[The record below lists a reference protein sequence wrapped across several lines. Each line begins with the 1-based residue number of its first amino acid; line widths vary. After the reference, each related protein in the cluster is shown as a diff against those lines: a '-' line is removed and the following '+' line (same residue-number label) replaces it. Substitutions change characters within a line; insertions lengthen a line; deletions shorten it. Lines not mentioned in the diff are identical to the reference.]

1 MTCHNR
7 GLLFHSEQIVIE
19 AEVHRQLR
27 AFLRSSGDRRWPH
40 HLTLA
45 RLVARAL
52 RLRRG
57 CLLQV
62 SQRAVLQHRY
72 GLSYLLPLLL
82 YPEPALLVVPQERL
96 TRLLHQE
103 IPELLTFLAVT
114 KPIQHSHCL
123 QPAFEGVLVMS
134 LEDWCRQATA
144 HPNIVTV
151 IDGIE
156 ALPQIIQQQTTCTIT
171 TSDWEHLKLAIP
183 GARDAIRQVYA
194 QLAQHLFQRPHN
206 PYGDYLL
213 TPSEQQPLLE
223 LLNQWPQALPSQWV
237 QLRDYLNRNDT
248 VIWGRRHPT
257 VGYFSL
263 QGHPLNFRS
272 YFQGLWSQAPF
283 VLIGSGPDTDSPL
296 AYVQQELG
304 LPPQTTVKFASDR
317 HSEAITLLIAED
329 LPLPNTPEFASAV
342 LRRLYDLIGTI
353 GHQRAVIL
361 AADVPLREQLAAQL
375 AALYGSRVQV
385 ETPTLDRNTILV
397 TGETFWLRYGAQLPC
412 PALLV
417 LTTLPLPSP
426 EKAVVSARIEWHKQ
440 QKQDWFR
447 QYLLPE
453 CLTVLDRVL
462 APVRQD
468 ETLVAILDRRLTARS
483 YGREILQSLSPYNRV
498 SDRAPSPH

>member
-1 MTCHNR
+1 M
-7 GLLFHSEQIVIE
+7 IE

-62 SQRAVLQHRY
+62 SQRAALQHRY

-103 IPELLTFLAVT
+103 IPELLTFLAAT
-114 KPIQHSHCL
+114 KPIQQSHCP
-123 QPAFEGVLVMS
+123 QPAFEGLLVMS
-134 LEDWCRQATA
+134 LEDWCRHANA
-144 HPNIVTV
+144 HPNVVTI

-156 ALPQIIQQQTTCTIT
+156 ALPQIAQQQMTCTIT

-183 GARDAIRQVYA
+183 SAVDAIRQVYA
-194 QLAQHLFQRPHN
+194 QLAQHLFQRPQN

-213 TPSEQQPLLE
+213 TSTERQPLLE
-223 LLNQWPQALPSQWV
+223 LLDQWPQALPPQWL
-237 QLRDYLNRNDT
+237 QLRDYLNRSDT

-263 QGHPLNFRS
+263 QGHPLSFRS
-272 YFQGLWSQAPF
+272 YFEHLWSQAPF
-283 VLIGSGPDTDSPL
+283 VFIGSGPETDPPL

-304 LPPQTTVKFASDR
+304 LPPQTTIKFAGDR
-317 HSEAITLLIAED
+317 HSEAITLAIAED
-329 LPLPNTPEFASAV
+329 LPLPNTPEFAPAV

-353 GHQRAVIL
+353 GHRRAVIL
-361 AADVPLREQLAAQL
+361 VSDVPLREQLA
-375 AALYGSRVQV
+375 
-385 ETPTLDRNTILV
+385 T
-397 TGETFWLRYGAQLPC
+397 
-412 PALLV
+412 
-417 LTTLPLPSP
+417 
-426 EKAVVSARIEWHKQ
+426 
-440 QKQDWFR
+440 
-447 QYLLPE
+447 
-453 CLTVLDRVL
+453 
-462 APVRQD
+462 
-468 ETLVAILDRRLTARS
+468 
-483 YGREILQSLSPYNRV
+483 
-498 SDRAPSPH
+498 

>member
-1 MTCHNR
+1 M
-7 GLLFHSEQIVIE
+7 IE

-123 QPAFEGVLVMS
+123 QPAFEGLLVMT

>member
-1 MTCHNR
+1 M
-7 GLLFHSEQIVIE
+7 LFHSEQIVIE

-27 AFLRSSGDRRWPH
+27 AFLRSSGDRQWPH

-62 SQRAVLQHRY
+62 SQRAVLHHRY

-103 IPELLTFLAVT
+103 IPELLTFLAVR
-114 KPIQHSHCL
+114 KPIQHSQCP
-123 QPAFEGVLVMS
+123 QPAFEGMLVMS
-134 LEDWCRQATA
+134 LEDWCRHATA
-144 HPNIVTV
+144 HPNVVTI

-156 ALPQIIQQQTTCTIT
+156 ALPQIAQQQMTCTIT

-183 GARDAIRQVYA
+183 SAVGAIRQVYA
-194 QLAQHLFQRPHN
+194 QLVQHLFQRPQN

-213 TPSEQQPLLE
+213 TPTEQQSLLE
-223 LLNQWPQALPSQWV
+223 LLHQWPQALPPQWS
-237 QLRDYLNRNDT
+237 QLRDYLNRSDT

-263 QGHPLNFRS
+263 QGHPLSFRA
-272 YFQGLWSQAPF
+272 YFKDLWSQAPF

-304 LPPQTTVKFASDR
+304 IPPQTTIKFASDR
-317 HSEAITLLIAED
+317 HSEAITLAISED
-329 LPLPNTPEFASAV
+329 LPLPNTPEFAPAV

-353 GHQRAVIL
+353 GHRRAVIL
-361 AADVPLREQLAAQL
+361 VSDVPLREQLATQL

-385 ETPTLDRNTILV
+385 ETPTLDTNTILV
-397 TGETFWLRYGAQLPC
+397 TGEAFWLRHGAQLPC
-412 PALLV
+412 PALFV

-453 CLTVLDRVL
+453 CLTILDRAL

-468 ETLVAILDRRLTARS
+468 ETLVAILDRRLTERS
-483 YGREILQSLSPYNRV
+483 YGREILQSLSPYNLV
-498 SDRAPSPH
+498 SDRARSRR

>member
-1 MTCHNR
+1 M
-7 GLLFHSEQIVIE
+7 FHSEQIVIE

-62 SQRAVLQHRY
+62 TQRAVLQHRY

-96 TRLLHQE
+96 PRLLHQE

-114 KPIQHSHCL
+114 KPIQHSHCP

-144 HPNIVTV
+144 HPNIVTI

-156 ALPQIIQQQTTCTIT
+156 ALPQIAQQQMTCTIT
-171 TSDWEHLKLAIP
+171 TSDWEHLKLAMP
-183 GARDAIRQVYA
+183 SALGAIRQVYA
-194 QLAQHLFQRPHN
+194 QLAQHLFQRPAN

-223 LLNQWPQALPSQWV
+223 LLNQWPQALPSQWL
-237 QLRDYLNRNDT
+237 QLRDYLNRSDT

-304 LPPQTTVKFASDR
+304 LPPQTTIKFASDR

-361 AADVPLREQLAAQL
+361 ASDVPLREQLATQL

-385 ETPTLDRNTILV
+385 ETPTLTRTR
-397 TGETFWLRYGAQLPC
+397 F
-412 PALLV
+412 
-417 LTTLPLPSP
+417 
-426 EKAVVSARIEWHKQ
+426 
-440 QKQDWFR
+440 
-447 QYLLPE
+447 
-453 CLTVLDRVL
+453 
-462 APVRQD
+462 
-468 ETLVAILDRRLTARS
+468 
-483 YGREILQSLSPYNRV
+483 
-498 SDRAPSPH
+498 

>member
-1 MTCHNR
+1 M
-7 GLLFHSEQIVIE
+7 IE
-19 AEVHRQLR
+19 AEVHQQLR

-82 YPEPALLVVPQERL
+82 YSEPALLVVPQERL

-114 KPIQHSHCL
+114 KPIQHSHC
-123 QPAFEGVLVMS
+123 PPPVFEGVLVMN
-134 LEDWCRQATA
+134 LEDWCRQATP
-144 HPNIVTV
+144 HPNVVTI

-156 ALPQIIQQQTTCTIT
+156 ALPQIAQQQMTCTIT

-183 GARDAIRQVYA
+183 SAVGAIRQVYA
-194 QLAQHLFQRPHN
+194 QLVQHLFQRPQN

-213 TPSEQQPLLE
+213 TCTEQQPLLD
-223 LLNQWPQALPSQWV
+223 LLHPWPQSLPPQWS
-237 QLRDYLNRNDT
+237 QLRDYLNRSDT

-257 VGYFSL
+257 VGYFTL
-263 QGHPLNFRS
+263 HGHPLNLRP
-272 YFQGLWSQAPF
+272 YFQDIWRQAPF
-283 VLIGSGPDTDSPL
+283 VLIGSGPDTEPPL

-304 LPPQTTVKFASDR
+304 IAPQTTIKFASDR
-317 HSEAITLLIAED
+317 HSEAITLAIAED
-329 LPLPNTPEFASAV
+329 LPLPNTPEFAPAV
-342 LRRLYDLIGTI
+342 LRRLYDLIGMI

-361 AADVPLREQLAAQL
+361 VSDVPLREQLATQL

-385 ETPTLDRNTILV
+385 ETTTLETNTILV
-397 TGETFWLRYGAQLPC
+397 TGETFWLRHGAQLPC

-417 LTTLPLPSP
+417 LTTLPFPSP
-426 EKAVVSARIEWHKQ
+426 EKAVVSARIEWHKR

-453 CLTVLDRVL
+453 CLTVLDRAL

-468 ETLVAILDRRLTARS
+468 DTLVAILDRRLTERS
-483 YGREILQSLSPYNRV
+483 YGREILQSLSPYNRIR
-498 SDRAPSPH
+498 DRAQARH